1 MKKNAEELEKNKNA
15 NNSSLLEKR
24 EEIEVIEDSILNPN
38 NISSKN
44 NNNINNYSLNNNN
57 NRTNEREHET
67 FGIFNGNNIISENI
81 INSNY
86 SRDEQDNENLQ
97 KGKSIQ
103 IVYEQENLIDM
114 KRFIS
119 SLNRKIQVDDNKLIY
134 IFREIR
140 LRILRRN
147 NRQLGELTLY

>member
-67 FGIFNGNNIISENI
+67 FGIFNGNNIINENI

-103 IVYEQENLIDM
+103 IGYEPENLIDM
-114 KRFIS
+114 KRFLS